1 MKSQRNI
8 YMRSNARTEI
18 VINLIVGQQA
28 IESGKKLSAAD
39 ALWEFVRQ
47 HDPSITNKAIEILKK
62 KAEEQ
67 DQGDEQGDE

>member
-28 IESGKKLSAAD
+28 INSGKKLSAAD

-47 HDPSITNKAIEILKK
+47 HDPSITNKAIEILKRK
-62 KAEEQ
+62 KAES
-67 DQGDEQGDE
+67 GDSEEE